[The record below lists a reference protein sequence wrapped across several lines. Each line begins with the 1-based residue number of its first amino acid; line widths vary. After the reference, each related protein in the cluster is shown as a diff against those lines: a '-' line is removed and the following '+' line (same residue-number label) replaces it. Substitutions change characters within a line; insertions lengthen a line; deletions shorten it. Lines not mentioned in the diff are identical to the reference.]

1 MCERRQVD
9 IAAFW
14 QQQAGFGGGFGGEG
28 VQFSEIRPERL
39 GNGAQAAGALRWGG
53 GAQIHLDEQ
62 ALGGASDAGSAFDLL
77 QEQILI
83 EVNFWRFK
91 KKIPAVTNALAEEET
106 NIKPEDVLRRMH

>member
-1 MCERRQVD
+1 MVVD
-9 IAAFW
+9 CGVKAYNSVKSAASGW
-14 QQQAGFGGGFGGEG
+14 
-28 VQFSEIRPERL
+28 EI
-39 GNGAQAAGALRWGG
+39 ALRQRAHSDGVV
-53 GAQIHLDEQ
+53 ARRSTLDEQ
-62 ALGGASDAGSAFDLL
+62 ALGGASDAGNAFDLL